1 MPTKILHQ
9 SADINELLNRRDLV
23 HYIGMV
29 NPPRPG
35 IRECFTTLEYI
46 HFPPGT
52 ALNDEFQLA
61 VVEWNDI
68 GWIIV
73 SIPLTKASLMET
85 VARQCGL
92 RVADG
97 IPMMVTGEGFE
108 RFPFTNGNTYVLEN
122 QSGHPIY
129 RNDPIVNKQ
138 LHNAEM
144 ETVER
149 IIGEK

>member
-1 MPTKILHQ
+1 MPAKILHQ
-9 SADINELLNRRDLV
+9 STDINELLKRRDFI

-35 IRECFTTLEYI
+35 VQECLTALEYTY
-46 HFPPGT
+46 FLPGT
-52 ALNDEFQLA
+52 VLNDEFQLT

-68 GWIIV
+68 GWVIV

-85 VARQCGL
+85 VAHQCGL
-92 RVADG
+92 RIADG
-97 IPMMVTGEGFE
+97 IPMMITGEGSE
-108 RFPFTNGNTYVLEN
+108 RFPFANKNTYVLEN
-122 QSGHPIY
+122 QSGHPVY
-129 RNDPIVNKQ
+129 RNDPVVNEQ

-144 ETVER
+144 ETVGR